1 MLAFCSDRTTL
12 CPPERSIEGS
22 LALWVPAGVGRGG
35 CSGRRSFDEDTWGFL
50 PPVPSLG
57 DLLLESHSSC
67 LSRSSYLTLSF
78 QDPVT
83 RDLSAL
89 QTYGM

>member
-1 MLAFCSDRTTL
+1 MRTRGAFFL
-12 CPPERSIEGS
+12 QFPP
-22 LALWVPAGVGRGG
+22 WGG
-35 CSGRRSFDEDTWGFL
+35 
-50 PPVPSLG
+50 
-57 DLLLESHSSC
+57 LLLESHSSC